1 MSTMEKERP
10 WWVALLFLLVVLGV
24 ALAAL
29 VLLFLA
35 AAGAILP
42 AAG

>member
-10 WWVALLFLLVVLGV
+10 WWVALLFLLAVLGV
-24 ALAAL
+24 ALAGL

-35 AAGAILP
+35 AGGGIP
-42 AAG
+42 

>member
-10 WWVALLFLLVVLGV
+10 WWVALLFLLAVLGA
-24 ALAAL
+24 ALAGL

-35 AAGAILP
+35 AGGGSL
-42 AAG
+42 

>member
-10 WWVALLFLLVVLGV
+10 WWVALLFLLAVLGV
-24 ALAAL
+24 ALAGL

-35 AAGAILP
+35 AGAGVP
-42 AAG
+42 

>member
-10 WWVALLFLLVVLGV
+10 WWVALLFLLGMLGV

-35 AAGAILP
+35 AAEAILP

>member
-10 WWVALLFLLVVLGV
+10 WWVVLLFLLAVLGT
-24 ALAAL
+24 ALAGL

-35 AAGAILP
+35 AGGGVP
-42 AAG
+42 

>member
-10 WWVALLFLLVVLGV
+10 WWVALLFLLAVLGAV
-24 ALAAL
+24 LAGL

-35 AAGAILP
+35 AGAGVP
-42 AAG
+42 